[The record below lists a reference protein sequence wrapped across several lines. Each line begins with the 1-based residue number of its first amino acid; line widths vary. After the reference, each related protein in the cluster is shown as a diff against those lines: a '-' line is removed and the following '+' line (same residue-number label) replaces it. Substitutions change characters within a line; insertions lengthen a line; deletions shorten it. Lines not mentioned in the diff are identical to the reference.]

1 MVCLGLP
8 GSLIDFLQEKPVDWS
23 PCGENEARL
32 GFSLQG
38 LEALVGMTSD
48 ETATDHS
55 QVQKEGPRKV
65 PAGARAASRTFCQC
79 TETLPERLPTL
90 NPSFPKCS

>member
-23 PCGENEARL
+23 QCGENEARL

-38 LEALVGMTSD
+38 LEALVRMTSD
-48 ETATDHS
+48 EMATDHS
-55 QVQKEGPRKV
+55 QVEKEGPRKV
-65 PAGARAASRTFCQC
+65 PAGAPVLRVA
-79 TETLPERLPTL
+79 
-90 NPSFPKCS
+90 PSVSALRPCRSGFKP